1 MSSERLEEM
10 TERLERAATRLR
22 DGDLDPEA
30 AAALVEDCA
39 RLAAEAA
46 AELERR
52 VRPAAG
58 EELLADGT
66 QESLL

>member
-22 DGDLDPEA
+22 DGDLEPEA

-39 RLAAEAA
+39 RLAAEAT

-52 VRPAAG
+52 VRPATG

>member
-1 MSSERLEEM
+1 MSPEPLEEL
-10 TERLERAATRLR
+10 TERLERAARRLR
-22 DGDLDPEA
+22 DGELEPEA

-39 RLAAEAA
+39 RLASEAA
-46 AELERR
+46 AALERR

-58 EELLADGT
+58 EELLAGGA

>member
-39 RLAAEAA
+39 RLAAEAT

>member
-1 MSSERLEEM
+1 VSSERLEEM

-22 DGDLDPEA
+22 DGDLEPEA

-39 RLAAEAA
+39 RLAAEAT

-52 VRPAAG
+52 VRPATG

>member
-1 MSSERLEEM
+1 MSPKPLEEL
-10 TERLERAATRLR
+10 TERLERVAGRLR
-22 DGDLDPEA
+22 DGELEPEA

-39 RLAAEAA
+39 RLASEAA
-46 AELERR
+46 VALERR

-58 EELLADGT
+58 EELLAGGA

>member
-1 MSSERLEEM
+1 VSSERLEEM

-22 DGDLDPEA
+22 DGDLEPEA

>member
-1 MSSERLEEM
+1 MSSERLEEA

-52 VRPAAG
+52 VRPAVG

>member
-1 MSSERLEEM
+1 VSSERLEEM